1 MNRLRTHSLLAAAI
15 MLLGVALPAHAI
27 ELGTVIDAFEQAFFS
42 SGLHEEEQIGYAA
55 AATIL
60 GATHPVDNPDVQRY
74 VNRVGLWIALQS
86 ERPDLHWQFAVL
98 DSEDIDAFAAPGGY
112 VFITRGLLLRL
123 NNEAELA
130 GVLGHEISHVVLKHH
145 LKALQAAARTTLA
158 GQVASYKMA
167 QNGQNSAVFDQAST
181 AARNLYSK
189 GLDKDDEFAADRA
202 GVILAARAGYDPY
215 GLLAVLQTLENVD
228 PKSNSMQL
236 LLATHPTPEARIE
249 ALSKITSSLDE
260 YGGNGEGDGR
270 FLEMVRKLAPAPA
283 TSTGAAAPAATRTAA
298 APKTGG
304 LR

>member
-1 MNRLRTHSLLAAAI
+1 MNRTRIRHSLAAALVL
-15 MLLGVALPAHAI
+15 MGMALPARAVD
-27 ELGTVIDAFEQAFFS
+27 LSAVIDAVRQAFFS

-60 GATHPVDNPDVQRY
+60 GATHPVDNPEVQRY

-86 ERPDLHWQFAVL
+86 ERPDLPWRFAVL

-112 VFITRGLLLRL
+112 VFITRGLLLRM

-145 LKALQAAARTTLA
+145 LKALQAMARTSLV

-167 QNGQNSAVFDQAST
+167 QNGQSSAVFDQAST

-189 GLDKDDEFAADRA
+189 GLDKDDEFEADRA

-228 PKSNSMQL
+228 PNSNRMQL
-236 LLATHPTPEARIE
+236 LLATHPSPEARIE
-249 ALSKITSSLDE
+249 ALSKITGGLDE
-260 YGGNGEGDGR
+260 YGGNGEG
-270 FLEMVRKLAPAPA
+270 
-283 TSTGAAAPAATRTAA
+283 
-298 APKTGG
+298 
-304 LR
+304 

>member
-1 MNRLRTHSLLAAAI
+1 MNTLRIRSLIVASVV
-15 MLLGVALPAHAI
+15 LLTAALPAQAV
-27 ELGTVIDAFEQAFFS
+27 ELGAVIDAFQRAFFS
-42 SGLHEEEQIGYAA
+42 SDLHEEEQIGYAA
-55 AATIL
+55 AATLL
-60 GATHPVDNPDVQRY
+60 GATHPVDNPELQRY

-86 ERPDLHWQFAVL
+86 ERPDLHWQFAVV

-112 VFITRGLLLRL
+112 VFITRGLLLRM
-123 NNEAELA
+123 NSEAELA

-145 LKALQAAARTTLA
+145 LKALQAAARTSLV

-189 GLDKDDEFAADRA
+189 GLDKDDEFEADRA

-228 PKSNSMQL
+228 PKSSRMQL
-236 LLATHPTPEARIE
+236 LLATHPSPEARID

-270 FLEMVRKLAPAPA
+270 FLEMIRKLVPVPAA
-283 TSTGAAAPAATRTAA
+283 STGTAPPAATQAA
-298 APKTGG
+298 VSKTGA
-304 LR
+304 

>member
-1 MNRLRTHSLLAAAI
+1 MSTSRTRSLVVASV
-15 MLLGVALPAHAI
+15 MLLTAALPARAV
-27 ELGTVIDAFEQAFFS
+27 ELGAVIDAFQRAFFS

-60 GATHPVDNPDVQRY
+60 GATHPVDNPEVQRY

-86 ERPDLHWQFAVL
+86 ERPDLHWQFAVV

-123 NNEAELA
+123 NSESELA

-145 LKALQAAARTTLA
+145 LKALQAAARTSLV
-158 GQVASYKMA
+158 GQVASYKLA

-189 GLDKDDEFAADRA
+189 GLDKDDEFEADRA

-228 PKSNSMQL
+228 PNSNRMQL
-236 LLATHPTPEARIE
+236 LLATNPSPEARIE
-249 ALSKITSSLDE
+249 ALSKITGSLDE
-260 YGGNGEGDGR
+260 YGGNGEGNER
-270 FLEMVRKLAPAPA
+270 FLEMVGKLAPPAPVTRAAPVAA
-283 TSTGAAAPAATRTAA
+283 TIPAAASHSPPAH
-298 APKTGG
+298 
-304 LR
+304 